1 MKLDEIRAIATKRGI
16 KAGKMKKA
24 ELVHAIQNDEGNTPC
39 FGTAEDGQCDQME
52 CLWREDCIP
61 SPKAAA

>member
-1 MKLDEIRAIATKRGI
+1 MKLDEIRAIATTRGI

-24 ELVHAIQNDEGNTPC
+24 DLIHTIQNDEGNIPC
-39 FGTAEDGQCDQME
+39 FGTAVDGNCDQMD

-61 SPKAAA
+61 PPKKDA